1 MKPVAILSLI
11 LSVMIVM
18 QPVVPFLE
26 YYTFK
31 TYIIKNLCVNRDKPD
46 SCCQGKCYLQK
57 QLKEAS
63 PDDMQKEKAPVK
75 TKTKNLEFKLPEMDR
90 LFVWVPELFS
100 GFSFLEVLSD
110 FTCPNRLFRPPD
122 RYFLS

>member
-31 TYIIKNLCVNRDKPD
+31 TYIIENLCVNRDKPD

-63 PDDMQKEKAPVK
+63 PEDMQKEKAPVK
-75 TKTKNLEFKLPEMDR
+75 TKNLEFKLPEIHR

-100 GFSFLEVLSD
+100 GFSFLEILSD
-110 FTCPNRLFRPPD
+110 FACPDRLFRPPD
-122 RYFLS
+122 RYSF